1 MYKDELKEQIEVL
14 KLSQKICKTNASEV
28 ISLSK
33 EILRLARELE
43 RIQTDERSDIDRFTE
58 RLANNVY
65 ETLRR
70 NKAAV
75 MS

>member
-43 RIQTDERSDIDRFTE
+43 RIETEKKADIDKLTE
-58 RLANNVY
+58 SIANAMY
-65 ETLRR
+65 ESIRR
-70 NKAAV
+70 NKKAV
-75 MS
+75 M

>member
-43 RIQTDERSDIDRFTE
+43 RIETEKKADIDKLTE
-58 RLANNVY
+58 SIANALY
-65 ETLRR
+65 ESIRR
-70 NKAAV
+70 SKTAV
-75 MS
+75 M